1 MKTLFWTLTIV
12 LFLSVLSVLSGCRSG
27 NCPTPKN
34 PTKKELL
41 VGKRWRLTEI
51 KTDGIYTALTVA
63 DLNRRREYFSDE
75 TYRITYTDDPQFIFN
90 GKWGFQNNETLI
102 IYDVNTAAQTT
113 EEIRYISADLLIVRK
128 AEIGSTK
135 DYTYISDQP

>member
-1 MKTLFWTLTIV
+1 MKTLLWTLTIV
-12 LFLSVLSVLSGCRSG
+12 LSLSVLSMLSGCRGG

-41 VGKRWRLTEI
+41 VGKKWRLTEI
-51 KTDGIYTALTVA
+51 KTDGINSTLTIA
-63 DLNRRREYFSDE
+63 DLNRRREYFNDD
-75 TYRITYTDDPQFIFN
+75 TYRITYIDDPQFVFN
-90 GKWGFQNNETLI
+90 GRWGFQNNETLI

-128 AEIGSTK
+128 VEIGSTK